1 MEVGNFSYKA
11 KDVIFKEGQSAGKV
25 YEILNGEV
33 LCLRWNKDRL
43 IPIMIAR
50 KGDRLGEGT
59 FIKNGKYNYSA
70 VTLSFTETNPVSIQS
85 FKNEFT
91 KSPTWMPTLL
101 EIMASRFHH
110 TMDLLAENRIGI
122 LSEEEFPPALEIEL
136 KKLLG

>member
-25 YEILNGEV
+25 YEITSGEV
-33 LCLRWNKDRL
+33 LCLKWNKDRL

-50 KGDRLGEGT
+50 KGDRLGEAT

-70 VTLSFTETNPVSIQS
+70 ISLSYTETNPVSIQS
-85 FKNEFT
+85 YKAEFAKNPE
-91 KSPTWMPTLL
+91 WMPALL
-101 EIMASRFHH
+101 GIMASRFHH

-122 LSEEEFPPALEIEL
+122 LSEQEFPPALEIEL